1 MVISIIILAVIIGV
15 IALSAAK
22 KQREEIAAY
31 ELDMSIVRLSMLASA
46 AEAEDAGNLI
56 KSVWYNAIYEESDF
70 ETDKYTQP
78 YGYFVSDFNIALS
91 NLFADPELQ
100 NQISS
105 IESDQSYITDT
116 MKSLVNPPEG
126 YEEAYEAI
134 KELYDA
140 YLSLSNLVISPSGSL
155 TTFSRDFNEMDSEV
169 LDCYK
174 ATEIYID

>member
-70 ETDKYTQP
+70 ETDKILISRFQICLQT
-78 YGYFVSDFNIALS
+78 LS
-91 NLFADPELQ
+91 FKTKYLQ
-100 NQISS
+100 
-105 IESDQSYITDT
+105 
-116 MKSLVNPPEG
+116 
-126 YEEAYEAI
+126 
-134 KELYDA
+134 
-140 YLSLSNLVISPSGSL
+140 SNRISPIL
-155 TTFSRDFNEMDSEV
+155 PI
-169 LDCYK
+169 L
-174 ATEIYID
+174 